1 MTTQFPHT
9 DKIKAILKNNSDLVK
24 QDGLNYLIP
33 KWKRFTD
40 NYADN
45 EDLIYEWLNEM
56 NARNIID
63 EILVLLPNTESAKIT
78 EVLKG
83 IDAKFI
89 EKTFEINECVW
100 NDKVEKENKYD
111 RQKNW
116 YYYRVNQ
123 NLFENEVGQFTKR
136 Q

>member
-1 MTTQFPHT
+1 MKTQFPHT
-9 DKIKAILKNNSDLVK
+9 DDIKAILKNNSDLVK

-33 KWKRFTD
+33 KWEQFTD
-40 NYADN
+40 IYADN
-45 EDLIYEWLNEM
+45 EYLIYEWLNEM
-56 NARNIID
+56 GARKIID

-78 EVLKG
+78 EVLKA

-100 NDKVEKENKYD
+100 NDKVEKENKYE

>member
-1 MTTQFPHT
+1 MTTEFPHT
-9 DKIKAILKNNSDLVK
+9 EEIKAILKDKADLVRL
-24 QDGLNYLIP
+24 DGLNYLIP

-45 EDLIYEWLNEM
+45 EELIYEWLNEM
-56 NARNIID
+56 DARKKID
-63 EILVLLPNTESAKIT
+63 EILIILPYTERVKIA
-78 EVLKG
+78 EVLKT
-83 IDAKFI
+83 IDSEFI

-100 NDKVEKENKYD
+100 NDKVEKENKYE

-123 NLFENEVGQFTKR
+123 NLFETEVGQFTKR
-136 Q
+136 R

>member
-1 MTTQFPHT
+1 MTTEFPHT
-9 DKIKAILKNNSDLVK
+9 EEIKAILKDKADFVR

-56 NARNIID
+56 DARKIID
-63 EILVLLPNTESAKIT
+63 EILVILPNTESAKIT
-78 EVLKG
+78 EVLKA
-83 IDAKFI
+83 IDTKFI

-100 NDKVEKENKYD
+100 NYKVEKENKYD

-123 NLFENEVGQFTKR
+123 NLFENEVGQFTKL

>member
-1 MTTQFPHT
+1 MKTQFPHT
-9 DKIKAILKNNSDLVK
+9 DDIKAILKNNSDLVK

-33 KWKRFTD
+33 KWEQFTD
-40 NYADN
+40 IYADN
-45 EDLIYEWLNEM
+45 EYLIYEWLNEM
-56 NARNIID
+56 GARKIID
-63 EILVLLPNTESAKIT
+63 EILVLLTNTESAKIT
-78 EVLKG
+78 EVLKA

-100 NDKVEKENKYD
+100 NDKVEKENKYE

>member
-1 MTTQFPHT
+1 MTTQFPYT
-9 DKIKAILKNNSDLVK
+9 DEIKAILKNNSDLVK
-24 QDGLNYLIP
+24 QYGLNYLIP

-40 NYADN
+40 NYADD

-56 NARNIID
+56 DARKIIY

-78 EVLKG
+78 EVLKE

-100 NDKVEKENKYD
+100 NDKVEKENKYN

>member
-1 MTTQFPHT
+1 MKTQFPHT
-9 DKIKAILKNNSDLVK
+9 DEIKAILKNNSDLVK
-24 QDGLNYLIP
+24 QNGLNYLIP

-56 NARNIID
+56 DARKIID
-63 EILVLLPNTESAKIT
+63 EILVILPNTESAKIT
-78 EVLKG
+78 EVLKV

-100 NDKVEKENKYD
+100 NDKVEKENQYD

-123 NLFENEVGQFTKR
+123 NLFENEDGQFTKR

>member
-1 MTTQFPHT
+1 MTTEFPHT
-9 DKIKAILKNNSDLVK
+9 EEIKVTLKEKSDLVR

-40 NYADN
+40 DYADN

-56 NARNIID
+56 DARKLID

-78 EVLKG
+78 EVLKE

-100 NDKVEKENKYD
+100 NDKVEKENKYN

-123 NLFENEVGQFTKR
+123 NLFENEDGQFTKR

>member
-9 DKIKAILKNNSDLVK
+9 DEIKAILKNNSDLVK

-33 KWKRFTD
+33 NWKRFTD

-56 NARNIID
+56 DARKIID
-63 EILVLLPNTESAKIT
+63 KILVLLPNTESAKIT
-78 EVLKG
+78 EVLKE
-83 IDAKFI
+83 IDTKFI
-89 EKTFEINECVW
+89 EKNFEINECVW
-100 NDKVEKENKYD
+100 NDKVEKENKYN

-123 NLFENEVGQFTKR
+123 NLFKNEVGQFTKR

>member
-1 MTTQFPHT
+1 MTTEFPHT
-9 DKIKAILKNNSDLVK
+9 EEIKTILKDKAEFVR

-45 EDLIYEWLNEM
+45 EDSIYEWLNEID
-56 NARNIID
+56 ARKIID
-63 EILVLLPNTESAKIT
+63 EILFMLPNTESAKII
-78 EVLKG
+78 EVLKE
-83 IDAKFI
+83 IDTKFI

-123 NLFENEVGQFTKR
+123 NLFENEAGQFTK

>member
-1 MTTQFPHT
+1 M
-9 DKIKAILKNNSDLVK
+9 
-24 QDGLNYLIP
+24 G
-33 KWKRFTD
+33 
-40 NYADN
+40 
-45 EDLIYEWLNEM
+45 
-56 NARNIID
+56 ARKIID

-78 EVLKG
+78 EVLKA

-100 NDKVEKENKYD
+100 NDKVEKENKYE